1 MRIRVNLLSEDS
13 VREAIKQIRYYRKE
27 VQRRANEV
35 VSVLARM
42 GTEIV
47 DTQFSIVNEHDP
59 PEVYCLVNGNSA
71 MIIAEGDNVVFL
83 EFGTGVDVTDKT
95 QELGMETEGLP
106 PIYAGS
112 WSETMGRGTF
122 ARYGWWHYKGQLY
135 TGTMATQG
143 FYFASKEIREKAVEE
158 AKRIFRK

>member
-1 MRIRVNLLSEDS
+1 MKIRVNLLSEDS
-13 VREAIKQIRYYRKE
+13 VSEALKQIRDYKKE

-35 VSVLARM
+35 VSQLAQM
-42 GTEIV
+42 GTQIV
-47 DTQFSIVNEHDP
+47 DTQFSIVAEQDP

-95 QELGMETEGLP
+95 KELGMETEGLP
-106 PIYAGS
+106 PIYSGS
-112 WSETMGRGTF
+112 WSETEGRGVF
-122 ARYGWWHYKGQLY
+122 SRFGYWHYKGQLY

-143 FYFASKEIREKAVEE
+143 FYFASKEIRERAVEE

>member
-1 MRIRVNLLSEDS
+1 MRIRVNLTNRDS
-13 VREAIKQIRYYRKE
+13 VREALKELRDYKKE
-27 VQRRANEV
+27 VSRRANEV
-35 VSVLARM
+35 VSRLAQM

-47 DTQFSIVNEHDP
+47 DTQFSIVAEQDP

-95 QELGMETEGLP
+95 GDLGMETEGLP

-112 WSETMGRGTF
+112 WSETQGRGVF
-122 ARYGWWHYKGQLY
+122 ARFGYWHYKNQLY

-158 AKRIFRK
+158 AKRIFKK